1 MYNNDNE
8 SVSSNTNS
16 VRTSYMRRKNM
27 NNTNSNN
34 NNNNNDNN
42 FVYMNYT
49 PVAPIPQPDSKRVFD
64 TSLQEKPHYYYVKN
78 IKSNRPNDTWGA
90 MMSRTSAEDT
100 IIGSNQRIANN
111 KTYQSSVFPQPE
123 EKDEIKRIS
132 RPTQYSNHSTTSQI
146 VALPGCVKRDYN
158 QIKDDYK
165 RFNIN
170 NMGHVFKLQKD
181 FNADLVLKE
190 ELPYNGYYYKNQ
202 ESLDDMNN
210 NYIVNS
216 QRFGGVAKKLL
227 ETNTI
232 FNPNAK
238 PEIEKPRG
246 RKNFYGQKNL
256 QSQLQLA

>member
-1 MYNNDNE
+1 M
-8 SVSSNTNS
+8 
-16 VRTSYMRRKNM
+16 
-27 NNTNSNN
+27 
-34 NNNNNDNN
+34 
-42 FVYMNYT
+42 
-49 PVAPIPQPDSKRVFD
+49 
-64 TSLQEKPHYYYVKN
+64 
-78 IKSNRPNDTWGA
+78 
-90 MMSRTSAEDT
+90 
-100 IIGSNQRIANN
+100 
-111 KTYQSSVFPQPE
+111 
-123 EKDEIKRIS
+123 
-132 RPTQYSNHSTTSQI
+132 
-146 VALPGCVKRDYN
+146 PGCVKRDGN

-216 QRFGGVAKKLL
+216 QRFGGIAKKLL
-227 ETNTI
+227 ETNSI

-246 RKNFYGQKNL
+246 KKNFYGQKNL
-256 QSQLQLA
+256 QSQLQIA

>member
-16 VRTSYMRRKNM
+16 VRTSYRRKNV
-27 NNTNSNN
+27 NNNNYSNN
-34 NNNNNDNN
+34 NNNNNYNN
-42 FVYMNYT
+42 NYMNYT
-49 PVAPIPQPDSKRVFD
+49 PVLPIQQPDSKRVFD

-111 KTYQSSVFPQPE
+111 KTYHSSVFPQPE

-146 VALPGCVKRDYN
+146 VALPGCVKRDQN

-165 RFNIN
+165 RYNIN
-170 NMGHVFKLQKD
+170 NMGHVMKLQKD